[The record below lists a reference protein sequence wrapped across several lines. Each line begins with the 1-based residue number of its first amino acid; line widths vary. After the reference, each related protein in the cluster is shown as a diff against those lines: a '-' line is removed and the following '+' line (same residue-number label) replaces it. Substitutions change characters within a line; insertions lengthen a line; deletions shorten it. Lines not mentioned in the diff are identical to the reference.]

1 MQQASEQ
8 RPHKLSYH
16 LDKAAVGDP
25 EAYLQQLAAALAAVG
40 LGVNV
45 VYSGGRDV
53 DLLALG
59 ADKGRALAFLL
70 QQIPAGCQPPLGCQ
84 VCAIMLGIADTCC
97 TSCGA
102 GKLVQMWVDM
112 HCSQCPDCIRGRSN
126 LVLPKPKAASMLAA
140 TCAA

>member
-25 EAYLQQLAAALAAVG
+25 EAYLQQLAAALAAAG
-40 LGVNV
+40 LGVNL

-84 VCAIMLGIADTCC
+84 VRAPP
-97 TSCGA
+97 SC
-102 GKLVQMWVDM
+102 
-112 HCSQCPDCIRGRSN
+112 S
-126 LVLPKPKAASMLAA
+126 ASLARVAQAVMLADVSGHA
-140 TCAA
+140 SYPMPIVLWGQEQPSPA